1 VNHPPAPIELFDMKI
16 QRDRVRAAVETGWS
30 RVVDATAY
38 IMGPEVEVLERQLGS
53 FCGAKEVVSCASGTD
68 AVWLPLLAMDIGP
81 GDAVFMPSWTFTA
94 TAEGVCLVGATPI
107 FVDVEIDSFN
117 ISPKSLKAAISQVKQ
132 DGALK
137 PRAVITVDLFGAV
150 ADYDAINAI
159 AHESDLKVIADAAQ
173 SFGATLH
180 GKRVGSLADVT
191 GTSFYPSKPLAAWG
205 DGGAIFTDDA
215 ELAEVIRSIRV
226 HGRGTKGKYDNVRVG
241 TNSRLHTLQAVVLL
255 EKLKIFEEEFEQRQ
269 KVAAR
274 YADGLGNSVANQAIL
289 PDSQSAWGLYTVKLD
304 GRDEVGRRL
313 KERGVPTGV
322 YYPRPL
328 HMQTPYRDFPIAA
341 GGLPVTEHLKDVV
354 LSLPMHP
361 YLTAEQGEYICDSV
375 RRCLA

>member
-1 VNHPPAPIELFDMKI
+1 MPIELFDMKI
-16 QRDRVRAAVETGWS
+16 QRDRVRAAVEAGWS
-30 RVVDATAY
+30 RVVDASAY
-38 IMGPEVEVLERQLGS
+38 IMGPEVDALERQLGA
-53 FCGAKEVVSCASGTD
+53 FCGAKEVISCASGTD
-68 AVWLPLLAMDIGP
+68 AIWLPLLALDIGP

-94 TAEGVCLVGATPI
+94 TAEGVCLVGATPV
-107 FVDVEIDSFN
+107 FVDVDADTYN
-117 ISPKSLKAAISQVKQ
+117 MDPDSLKRAIGEVKRHG
-132 DGALK
+132 DLK
-137 PRAVITVDLFGAV
+137 PRAVMTVDLFGAV
-150 ADYDAINAI
+150 APYDAINAI
-159 AHESDLKVIADAAQ
+159 ARESGLKVIADAAQ

-215 ELAEVIRSIRV
+215 ELAEIIRSIRV

-255 EKLKIFEEEFEQRQ
+255 EKLKIFEEEFELRQ

-274 YADGLGNSVANQAIL
+274 YAEGLGNSVVKQAIL

-304 GRDEVGRRL
+304 SRDEVGRRL
-313 KERGVPTGV
+313 KERGVPSGV

-328 HMQTPYRDFPIAA
+328 HMQTPYRDFPVAPA
-341 GGLPVTEHLKDVV
+341 GLPVTEHLKDVV

-361 YLTAEQGEYICDSV
+361 YLTAEQSAYVCNAV
-375 RRCLA
+375 RRSLS

>member
-1 VNHPPAPIELFDMKI
+1 MPIELFDMKI
-16 QRDRVRAAVETGWS
+16 QRERVRAAVEAGWR
-30 RVVDATAY
+30 RVVDSSAY
-38 IMGPEVEVLERQLGS
+38 IMGPEVDALERQLGA
-53 FCGAKEVVSCASGTD
+53 FCGAKEVISCASGTD
-68 AVWLPLLAMDIGP
+68 AIWLPLLALEIGA

-94 TAEGVCLVGATPI
+94 TAEGVCLVGATPV
-107 FVDVEIDSFN
+107 FVDVDAETYNID
-117 ISPKSLKAAISQVKQ
+117 PDSLKRAITMVRQRG
-132 DGALK
+132 DLK
-137 PRAVITVDLFGAV
+137 PRAIMTVDLFGAV

-159 AHESDLKVIADAAQ
+159 AREYGLKVIADAAQ

-215 ELAEVIRSIRV
+215 ELAEIIRSIRV

-255 EKLKIFEEEFEQRQ
+255 EKLKIFEEEFGVRQ
-269 KVAAR
+269 KLAAR
-274 YADGLGNSVANQAIL
+274 YEAGFDGRVGKQTIIADSL
-289 PDSQSAWGLYTVKLD
+289 SAWALYTVKLKA
-304 GRDEVGRRL
+304 RDEIGRRL
-313 KERGVPTGV
+313 KERGIPTGI

-328 HMQTPYRDFPIAA
+328 HVQAPYRDFPVAPA
-341 GGLPVTEHLKDVV
+341 GLPVTEHLKGVV

-361 YLTAEQGEYICDSV
+361 YLTEQQTSYIVSCMREALS
-375 RRCLA
+375 